1 MNFREYTID
10 KIAEISG
17 LDREAISGAVE
28 TPPEQKL
35 GDLAFP
41 CFVLA
46 KTLKKAPLLI
56 AKERA
61 EN

>member
-1 MNFREYTID
+1 MNYREYTID
-10 KIAEISG
+10 KIIEITG
-17 LDREAISGAVE
+17 LERNVIEKAVE

-46 KTLKKAPLLI
+46 KTL
-56 AKERA
+56 
-61 EN
+61 

>member
-10 KIAEISG
+10 KITSITG
-17 LDREAISGAVE
+17 LEREMIANAVE

-41 CFVLA
+41 CFILA
-46 KTLKKAPLLI
+46 SCITL
-56 AKERA
+56 RA
-61 EN
+61 HFRNSH